1 MCIKQQKKFPASE
14 KFGLVSQLRRSSSS
28 ISSNIAEG
36 VSRFSTKDKA
46 RFIEIAYGSTIEVLN
61 HFILSKEL
69 EFIDQKELAIYREKI
84 NELSNKINAFYQNL
98 KK

>member
-1 MCIKQQKKFPASE
+1 
-14 KFGLVSQLRRSSSS
+14 
-28 ISSNIAEG
+28 
-36 VSRFSTKDKA
+36 
-46 RFIEIAYGSTIEVLN
+46 VLN